1 MSAYERDVM
10 ESGKRTVEINSAI
23 HQRVDA
29 AVSWTKR
36 AVRVLSTD
44 NARIAWT
51 LYRRQNDMIFPG
63 RLTQGKGSAWV
74 DAPDGAQML
83 RFPSSDGHHVAA
95 IFGSAL
101 KEDGSPHP
109 TPQDQ
114 PTIIYFYAGEMTV
127 KTSLEAFQVL
137 RSGGMNVLMPEY
149 IGYGLSSGT
158 ASEAGCYATAD
169 AAYEHLLG
177 RPDIDRSRV
186 VAVGSALGGAVA
198 LDLAA
203 RRTMSGIITLGAFTS
218 MRELIARNY
227 PDLPTVGLLKHH
239 FDAAEK
245 IARVDWPT
253 LVIHSR
259 DDATVPNEM
268 AEKLEAAARPPIQ
281 RIDLYGDTPGQFLIY
296 RDSDAFRAI
305 RDYAT
310 ALSPVMPAREEAI
323 GTASVFTL
331 GGSRN
336 LFTHARDRDVRAAG

>member
-1 MSAYERDVM
+1 M
-10 ESGKRTVEINSAI
+10 EPGKRTVEINSAI

-44 NARIAWT
+44 NAKIAWT

-74 DAPDGAQML
+74 DAPAGAQML
-83 RFPSSDGHHVAA
+83 RFPSNDGQHVAA

-109 TPQDQ
+109 APQSQ
-114 PTIIYFYAGEMTV
+114 PTLIYFYSGEMTI
-127 KTSLEAFQVL
+127 KSSLEAFQVL

-149 IGYGLSSGT
+149 IGYGLSSGN
-158 ASEAGCYATAD
+158 ASESGCYATAD

-177 RPDIDRSRV
+177 RSDIDRSRV
-186 VAVGSALGGAVA
+186 VALGTALGGVVA

-203 RRTMSGIITLGAFTS
+203 RRTVSGVITLGAFTG
-218 MRELIARNY
+218 MRELIALNH

-239 FDAAEK
+239 FNAVEK

-253 LVIHSR
+253 LLIHSR
-259 DDATVPNEM
+259 DDAAVPHEM
-268 AEKLEAAARPPIQ
+268 AEKLESAARPPIQ

-305 RDYAT
+305 RDYAS
-310 ALSPVMPAREEAI
+310 ALSPVMPALEEAT

-336 LFTHARDRDVRAAG
+336 LFTHTRDIRVAG